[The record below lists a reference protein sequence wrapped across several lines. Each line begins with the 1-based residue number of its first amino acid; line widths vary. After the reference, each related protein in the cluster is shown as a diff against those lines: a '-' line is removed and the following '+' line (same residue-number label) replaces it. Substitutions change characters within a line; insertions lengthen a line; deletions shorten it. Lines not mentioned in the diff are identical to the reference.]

1 MDQNQLFTLALGV
14 SQPWKIVSVEFSAS
28 NKRLDILIDF
38 SPGSRFTLGGE
49 SKDKNTY
56 PAYDTVEKEW
66 RHLDFFQHECYIKAR
81 TPRVRLDNG
90 SVQLVT
96 PPWAGREKGFTML
109 FEALL
114 LQLLKSM
121 PVLQVE
127 KLCRIGDDKLW
138 NMIRRY
144 VDDAREL
151 LDMSMLET
159 LGVDETSIR
168 KGHNYVTVFVDV
180 EQSKTLFV
188 TEGKDSSTFSA
199 FETDLIAHG
208 GEAAQVSTI
217 SMDMSPAFIKG
228 ADTHFPNAQKVFD
241 KFHIVKLFNT
251 AIDKVRKQE
260 QKELG
265 KDDGKIL
272 KDARWAVLKNKA
284 NLTEKQ
290 KVTLASIEMHGQ
302 NLMTFKMLRMR
313 ESLQDIYRLATSEED
328 FEARLKALRQW
339 LLKSRLEPA
348 KELGRM
354 MKEHWLGIT
363 SWFRLRVSNAI
374 LEGINSLIK
383 AAAARARG
391 YRTIR
396 NYTTIIYLITGKLDF
411 SAVNPALGKG

>member
-14 SQPWKIVSVEFSAS
+14 TNPWKIVSVEFSAA

-38 SPGSRFTLGGE
+38 APGSRFLLGGD
-49 SKDKNTY
+49 STDTNTY

-81 TPRVRLDNG
+81 TPRVKLGDG

-114 LQLLKSM
+114 LQLLKCM
-121 PVLQVE
+121 PVQQVE
-127 KLCRIGDDKLW
+127 KLCKIGDDKLW
-138 NMIRRY
+138 NMTRRY

-151 LDMSMLET
+151 LDMSMLQT

-168 KGHNYVTVFVDV
+168 KGHNYVTLFVDI

-188 TEGKDSSTFSA
+188 TEGKDSSTFAA
-199 FETDLIAHG
+199 FEADLIAHG
-208 GEAAQVSTI
+208 GETAQVSTI

-228 ADTHFPNAQKVFD
+228 ADARFPNAQKVFD
-241 KFHIVKLFNT
+241 KFHIVKLFNA

-260 QKELG
+260 QRELG
-265 KDDGKIL
+265 KEDGKIL

-284 NLTEKQ
+284 NLSEKQ

-313 ESLQDIYRLATSEED
+313 ESLQDIYRLATSESD

-348 KELGRM
+348 MELGRM
-354 MKEHWLGIT
+354 MKDHWLGIT
-363 SWFRLRVSNAI
+363 SWFRLKISNAI
-374 LEGINSLIK
+374 LEGLNSLVK

-396 NYTTIIYLITGKLDF
+396 NYTTIIYLITGKLDY
-411 SAVNPALGKG
+411 SAINPALGRC

>member
-1 MDQNQLFTLALGV
+1 MDQNQLFTLALGLA
-14 SQPWKIVSVEFSAS
+14 QPWKIVSVEFSPT
-28 NKRLDILIDF
+28 NKRLDIHIDF
-38 SPGSRFTLGGE
+38 IPGSKFQLGGD
-49 SKDKNTY
+49 SQDKNAY

-81 TPRVRLDNG
+81 TPRVKLGDG
-90 SVQLVT
+90 SVLLVT

-121 PVLQVE
+121 PVQQVE
-127 KLCRIGDDKLW
+127 KLCRVSDDKLW
-138 NMIRRY
+138 HMLRSY

-151 LDMSMLET
+151 LDMSMLQT

-168 KGHNYVTVFVDV
+168 KGHNYVTVFVDL

-188 TEGKDSSTFSA
+188 TEGKDSSTFAA
-199 FETDLIAHG
+199 FEADLINHG

-228 ADTHFPNAQKVFD
+228 ADAHFPHVQKVFD

-251 AIDKVRKQE
+251 AIDKVRKIE

-265 KDDGKIL
+265 KENGKIL
-272 KDARWAVLKNKA
+272 KDARWALLKNRS
-284 NLTEKQ
+284 NLTDRQ

-313 ESLQDIYRLATSEED
+313 ESLQDIYKLATSESD

-348 KELGRM
+348 IELGRM

-363 SWFRLRVSNAI
+363 SWFRLRISNAI
-374 LEGINSLIK
+374 LEGLNSLIK

-411 SAVNPALGKG
+411 STVNPALGKC